1 MALIARDTCARNP
14 CAGLC
19 IRARTLVGPGQEF
32 LEDTCDGRLCV
43 SLVSGLSL
51 RCLRCWPWLHALAGF
66 RIEEGSTNILKGD
79 KTSDCVC
86 HLSRVLSYFLWPRT
100 QHMESSKFHNGSMKR

>member
-43 SLVSGLSL
+43 SLVSGLSEVFEML
-51 RCLRCWPWLHALAGF
+51 ALASCSG
-66 RIEEGSTNILKGD
+66 RIQDRRGIQQYFEG
-79 KTSDCVC
+79 
-86 HLSRVLSYFLWPRT
+86 R
-100 QHMESSKFHNGSMKR
+100 